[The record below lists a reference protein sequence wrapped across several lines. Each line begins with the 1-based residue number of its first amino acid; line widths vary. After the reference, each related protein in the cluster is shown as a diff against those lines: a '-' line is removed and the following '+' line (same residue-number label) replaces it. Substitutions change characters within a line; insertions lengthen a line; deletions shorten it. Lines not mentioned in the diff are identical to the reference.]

1 MFEINARG
9 IEIKLQIKGYKPTDK
24 DNWYNDWCKCDYLF
38 SSDNWLHYHGE
49 NDDVLLSYEV
59 EQLEEACTKLLDN
72 KLTEIKEIVC
82 IEPDFVFKLYPQT
95 DLRDNPKIIYIRPG
109 HEIQDIYLEWKIFFW
124 HDGITKNHLSITL
137 DREEIVKLRNYLLT
151 LINQ

>member
-49 NDDVLLSYEV
+49 NDEVLLSYEV
-59 EQLEEACTKLLDN
+59 DQLEEACTKLLDN
-72 KLTEIKEIVC
+72 KLTEIKEIV
-82 IEPDFVFKLYPQT
+82 T
-95 DLRDNPKIIYIRPG
+95 
-109 HEIQDIYLEWKIFFW
+109 
-124 HDGITKNHLSITL
+124 LSKA
-137 DREEIVKLRNYLLT
+137 RY
-151 LINQ
+151 